1 MNAQKPLISYVITAY
16 NIENFIKASIESA
29 FAQTYEPL
37 EIILSDDCSTD
48 NTFTIMQNMARQYT
62 GKHKIILNRNE
73 KNLGI
78 TLHMNKA
85 YMELA
90 HGEII
95 IAAHG
100 DDISLP
106 ERTQKSFEFLQR
118 HAEYSAVSFSMLAI
132 DQNGNP
138 LQNGLH
144 SAVVSEFKTYSLDA
158 PQKHGIPNIPAPS
171 RAFYKRIMHKF
182 GALAPSCPTEDEL
195 ISFRSLLL
203 GKNAFLP
210 DVMVYYRKHAQS
222 SSNSENFSR
231 FPLMK
236 IYQQQV
242 IDMHVVLAECL
253 LSLEKFNEIHEVLKI
268 GVIKRQIY
276 RNYFAQRNAK
286 NLLHL
291 LMSKHFTIKEK
302 GHYIKEHI
310 TSLRT
315 ENS

>member
-1 MNAQKPLISYVITAY
+1 MNSQKPLISYVITAY
-16 NIENFIKASIESA
+16 NIEEFIQESIESA

-37 EIILSDDCSTD
+37 EIIVSDDCSTD
-48 NTFTIMQNMARQYT
+48 HTFAIMQNIAAQYT

-132 DQNGNP
+132 DQNGNQ
-138 LQNGLH
+138 LENGFH

-158 PQKHGIPNIPAPS
+158 PKKHGIPNIPAPS
-171 RAFYKRIMHKF
+171 RAFYKNIMHKF
-182 GALAPSCPTEDEL
+182 GALWPSCPTEDEL

-210 DVMVYYRKHAQS
+210 DVMVYYRKHKRS
-222 SSNSENFSR
+222 SSNSENFAKFS
-231 FPLMK
+231 LMK
-236 IYQQQV
+236 IYQQQLL
-242 IDMHVVLAECL
+242 DMKVALDERL
-253 LSLEKFNEIHEVLKI
+253 LSIEKFNEINEALKI
-268 GVIKRQIY
+268 GISKRQIY

-310 TSLRT
+310 ASLKT

>member
-1 MNAQKPLISYVITAY
+1 MNSQKPLISYVITAY
-16 NIENFIKASIESA
+16 NIEEFIQASIESA
-29 FAQTYEPL
+29 LAQTYEPL

-48 NTFTIMQNMARQYT
+48 NTFVIMQNMARQYT

-90 HGEII
+90 RGEII

-118 HAEYSAVSFSMLAI
+118 HAEYSAVSFSMVAI
-132 DQNGNP
+132 DQNGNQ
-138 LQNGLH
+138 LENGFH

-158 PQKHGIPNIPAPS
+158 PKKNGIPNIPAPS
-171 RAFYKRIMHKF
+171 RAFYKTIMHKF
-182 GALAPSCPTEDEL
+182 GALWPSCPTEDEL

-210 DVMVYYRKHAQS
+210 DVMVYYRKHKRS
-222 SSNSENFSR
+222 SSNSENFAKFS
-231 FPLMK
+231 LMK
-236 IYQQQV
+236 IYQQQLL
-242 IDMHVVLAECL
+242 DMKVAVDERL
-253 LSLEKFNEIHEVLKI
+253 LSVEKFNEINEVLKI
-268 GVIKRQIY
+268 GISKRQIY

-310 TSLRT
+310 AALRT
-315 ENS
+315 